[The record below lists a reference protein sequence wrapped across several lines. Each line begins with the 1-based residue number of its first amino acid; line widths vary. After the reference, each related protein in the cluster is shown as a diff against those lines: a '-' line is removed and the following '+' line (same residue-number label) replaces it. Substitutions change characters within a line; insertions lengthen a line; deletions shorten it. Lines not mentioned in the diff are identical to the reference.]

1 MWTLPAMMM
10 NQGKSENGENRQIKW
25 IYLFTVFIGILIT
38 LSYIIFNNYQDQ
50 VHLNPSKPNSPCKPK
65 HLYSLEAS
73 YSSDE
78 DFEEDEVFAEFKVG
92 AFDSSKIKKDL
103 TSDFIEKLEEVPMR
117 SKVPV
122 GVVKRGDSNYAS
134 TVIQVLFRI
143 PMVRKVLANLEVYKE
158 FHELQMKK
166 LREEYE
172 KIEKSNDKD
181 KEWNLR
187 EIDEDI
193 KFLIAAKD
201 VATGLND
208 MFSRLQSSEN
218 NVKFHSENLL
228 KLKFF
233 ENFSN
238 FKLVGN
244 YYKLILDYLFKLV
257 PDSQHNNFIIHY
269 KDTCQTDCVNSDK
282 YDENLEKAI
291 LEFDLNEN
299 ENENEKTLSDLM
311 KSKFLQTREQL
322 EWHGPPVMVTRQ
334 YQN

>member
-92 AFDSSKIKKDL
+92 AFDFSKMKKDL
-103 TSDFIEKLEEVPMR
+103 TSDFIEELKEVPMR

-122 GVVKRGDSNYAS
+122 GIVKRGDSNYAS

-143 PMVRKVLANLEVYKE
+143 PMVRKVLANLEIYNEYHE
-158 FHELQMKK
+158 FQLKK
-166 LREEYE
+166 LNEERD
-172 KIEKSNDKD
+172 KIENSN
-181 KEWNLR
+181 
-187 EIDEDI
+187 DEDI

-269 KDTCQTDCVNSDK
+269 KDTCQTDRVNSHK
-282 YDENLEKAI
+282 YDENLEKLI
-291 LEFDLNEN
+291 LEFDL
-299 ENENEKTLSDLM
+299 NENEKTLSDLM